1 MRVERTGSAPSVGGA
16 RRTGQTGSA
25 GGFADAITRAGRS
38 GGTAAAAPTTA
49 VGPLTGVDAL
59 VALQAV
65 DGDRSGRRRARE
77 RAVRILDSLDELRI
91 ALLDGRLTEAQLQ
104 RLVAAVESE
113 RTMTDDPRL
122 NAVLDEIDLRAQVE
136 LAKYQTR
143 GQAPAGGGDSI
154 GQSAKKASWIKD
166 LHREVAFSRYLA
178 HTLVHWYIPRRRRR
192 HGGEE
197 QRRTWRIRL
206 RLIATI
212 VRARTRNS

>member
-154 GQSAKKASWIKD
+154 GQSAKKA
-166 LHREVAFSRYLA
+166 
-178 HTLVHWYIPRRRRR
+178 P
-192 HGGEE
+192 
-197 QRRTWRIRL
+197 
-206 RLIATI
+206 
-212 VRARTRNS
+212 